1 MSFAGRA
8 TPAAGDPPSGR
19 RRWDP
24 RRSPATSTTG
34 PGLDERLLE
43 EVRRRALSGEGTLT
57 GADLAGAVRAS
68 GLVVGSGSAA
78 QVIRLLQE
86 DLQGLGPLQS
96 IADEPGTTDVLV
108 DAEGLVWRDSE
119 EGLRPTS
126 LKFTEPEQIRALAV
140 RLAASGGRRLDGA
153 QPFADVVVGRYR
165 IHAVLPPIS
174 AGGPL
179 ISIRVRAGKSAHL
192 GALLPGG
199 TSDPW
204 HSVLKAVIRARLNF
218 LVSGGTGSGKTT
230 LLGALL
236 GESAPGE
243 RILIVEDARELEPE
257 HPHVVSLQCRT
268 GNIEGAGA
276 VGMTDLVRQA
286 LRMRPDRLVVGECR
300 GAEVSDF
307 LTAMNTGHDGAGG
320 TVHAS
325 SAAAV
330 PARLAALAALSG
342 ITGTALAVQA
352 ASALDLVIHMGRV
365 DGRRVPREL
374 GRLVSDGQGFLTV
387 SPVLQL
393 GRDRCLQPGPS
404 ADWFAALLAER
415 SIPCPW

>member
-1 MSFAGRA
+1 M
-8 TPAAGDPPSGR
+8 TPALPAGPEPGDPPTGR
-19 RRWDP
+19 RRWDGA
-24 RRSPATSTTG
+24 RRGTARGPAG
-34 PGLDERLLE
+34 GLDDRVLD
-43 EVRRRALSGEGTLT
+43 EVRRRALAGAGTLT

-78 QVIRLLQE
+78 QVIRMLQE
-86 DLQGLGPLQS
+86 DLQGLGPLQP

-108 DAEGLVWRDSE
+108 DAQGLVWRDGE
-119 EGLRPTS
+119 DGLLPTT
-126 LKFTEPEQIRALAV
+126 LRFPEPEQIRTLAV
-140 RLAASGGRRLDGA
+140 RLAASGGRRLDSA

-179 ISIRVRAGKSAHL
+179 ISVRIRAGKSAGL
-192 GALLPGG
+192 GAVLPGG
-199 TSDPW
+199 TTNPW
-204 HSVLKAVIRARLNF
+204 HPVLRAVVRARLNF

-236 GESAPGE
+236 GEAAPTE
-243 RILIVEDARELEPE
+243 RLLIVEDARELEPA

-268 GNIEGAGA
+268 GNIEGAGE
-276 VGMTDLVRQA
+276 VRMTDLVRQA

-300 GAEVSDF
+300 GAEVADF

-325 SAAAV
+325 SAGAV
-330 PARLAALAALSG
+330 PARLAALASLAG
-342 ITGTALAVQA
+342 MGGAALAVQA
-352 ASALDLVIHMGRV
+352 ASALDLVVHMGRV
-365 DGRRVPREL
+365 DGHRSPLEL
-374 GRLVSDGQGFLTV
+374 GRLVPDGRGFITV
-387 SPVLQL
+387 SPVVRHEAGTGLH
-393 GRDRCLQPGPS
+393 PGP
-404 ADWFAALLAER
+404 AAAWFAEALAEK

>member
-1 MSFAGRA
+1 MSLNGS
-8 TPAAGDPPSGR
+8 PAAGARDQPTGR

-24 RRSPATSTTG
+24 RASARSGG
-34 PGLDERLLE
+34 PDLDERLLE
-43 EVRRRALSGEGTLT
+43 EVRRRALGGAGPLT
-57 GADLAGAVRAS
+57 GADLADAVRAS
-68 GLVVGSGSAA
+68 GLVVGSSSAA

-86 DLQGLGPLQS
+86 DLQGLGPLQA

-108 DAEGLVWRDSE
+108 DAEGRVWRDGE
-119 EGLRPTS
+119 EGLCRTA
-126 LKFTEPEQIRALAV
+126 LHFTDPERIRALAV

-174 AGGPL
+174 TGGPL
-179 ISIRVRAGKSAHL
+179 ISVRIRPGRSAGLK
-192 GALLPGG
+192 ALLPGG
-199 TSDPW
+199 TSNPW
-204 HSVLKAVIRARLNF
+204 HPVLLAVVRARLNF

-236 GESAPGE
+236 GESEPTE
-243 RILIVEDARELEPE
+243 RLLIVEDARELEPD
-257 HPHVVSLQCRT
+257 HPHVVGLQCRT

-276 VGMTDLVRQA
+276 VGMTELVRQA

-342 ITGTALAVQA
+342 MTGTALAVQTG
-352 ASALDLVIHMGRV
+352 SALDLVIHMGRIG
-365 DGRRVPREL
+365 GRRTPLEL
-374 GRLVSDGQGFLTV
+374 GRLVPDGHGFLTV
-387 SPVLQL
+387 SPVLHPGTDQAL
-393 GRDRCLQPGPS
+393 RPGPS
-404 ADWFAALLAER
+404 APWLAGLLAER

>member
-1 MSFAGRA
+1 MRINGPSTTGAQ
-8 TPAAGDPPSGR
+8 DQPSGR

-24 RRSPATSTTG
+24 QASAQPTG
-34 PGLDERLLE
+34 PGLDKRLLE
-43 EVRRRALSGEGTLT
+43 EVRRRALTGQGPLT
-57 GADLAGAVRAS
+57 GADLADAVRAS

-86 DLQGLGPLQS
+86 DLQGLGPLQA

-108 DAEGLVWRDSE
+108 DADGLVWRDCE
-119 EGLRPTS
+119 EGLRRTS
-126 LKFTEPEQIRALAV
+126 LQFTEPERIRALAV

-179 ISIRVRAGKSAHL
+179 ISVRVRAGKSAGL
-192 GALLPGG
+192 EAILPGG
-199 TSDPW
+199 TSNPW
-204 HSVLKAVIRARLNF
+204 HPVLIAVVRARLNF

-236 GESAPGE
+236 GESAPTE
-243 RILIVEDARELEPE
+243 RLLIVEDARELEPD
-257 HPHVVSLQCRT
+257 HPHVVNLQCRT

-342 ITGTALAVQA
+342 MTGTALAVQA
-352 ASALDLVIHMGRV
+352 ASALDLVIHMGRMG
-365 DGRRVPREL
+365 GRRTPLEL
-374 GRLVSDGQGFLTV
+374 GRLVPDGSGFLTV

-393 GRDRCLQPGPS
+393 GADRALQPGPS
-404 ADWFAALLAER
+404 AGWLAGLLAER
-415 SIPCPW
+415 SVPCPW

>member
-1 MSFAGRA
+1 MSSNGPSNAR
-8 TPAAGDPPSGR
+8 TEEQPSGR

-24 RRSPATSTTG
+24 QESAHPAG

-43 EVRRRALSGEGTLT
+43 EVRQRALSGAGPLT
-57 GADLAGAVRAS
+57 GADLAGAVRSS

-86 DLQGLGPLQS
+86 DLQGLGPLQA

-108 DAEGLVWRDSE
+108 DAAGLVWRDSDV
-119 EGLRPTS
+119 GLRRTTVQ
-126 LKFTEPEQIRALAV
+126 FTEPERIRALAV

-179 ISIRVRAGKSAHL
+179 ISVRVRAGKSVGLEAI
-192 GALLPGG
+192 LPGG
-199 TSDPW
+199 TSNPW
-204 HSVLKAVIRARLNF
+204 HPVLTAVIGARLNF

-230 LLGALL
+230 LLGAML
-236 GESAPGE
+236 GECEPTE
-243 RILIVEDARELEPE
+243 RILIVEDARELEPD

-276 VGMTDLVRQA
+276 VGMTELVRQA

-342 ITGTALAVQA
+342 MTGDALTVQT
-352 ASALDLVIHMGRV
+352 ASALDLIIHMSRTTGQRS
-365 DGRRVPREL
+365 PLEL
-374 GRLVSDGQGFLTV
+374 GRLVRDGRGFLTV
-387 SPVLQL
+387 SPVLQMGTDQTL
-393 GRDRCLQPGPS
+393 RPGPS
-404 ADWFAALLAER
+404 AEWLAGLLAER
-415 SIPCPW
+415 SLPCPW